1 MTTILSA
8 RNVTKAFGDSTV
20 LHGISVDIAA
30 GDMVAI
36 TGPSG
41 SGKSTLL
48 YALSGMDSVTS
59 GHVTLCGEDL
69 TQLSQ
74 KELARLRL
82 THMGFV
88 FQQIHLLTNLN
99 VLDNI
104 IFPAFLAG
112 LAPRDELVE
121 RAHELMQNLGVE
133 SLARRDITEASG
145 GQLQRVGICRALI
158 NEPRIIFADEPTGA
172 LDSENSRQVMDIF
185 RDINAAGTTIVMVTH
200 DEDIASS
207 SPRRVHLVDGL
218 VDYDTRA
225 EEQ

>member
-8 RNVTKAFGDSTV
+8 RNVTKAFGDNTV

-48 YALSGMDSVTS
+48 YALSGMDSVSS
-59 GHVTLCGEDL
+59 GQVTLCGEDL

-133 SLARRDITEASG
+133 PLAGRDITEASG

-185 RDINAAGTTIVMVTH
+185 RDINSAGTTIVMVTH
-200 DEDIASS
+200 DEDIA
-207 SPRRVHLVDGL
+207 
-218 VDYDTRA
+218 A
-225 EEQ
+225 

>member
-8 RNVTKAFGDSTV
+8 RNVTKAFGDNTV
-20 LHGISVDIAA
+20 LHGISVDIDA

-59 GHVTLCGEDL
+59 GHVILGGEDL

-82 THMGFV
+82 TQMGFV

-99 VLDNI
+99 VLDNV

-121 RAHELMQNLGVE
+121 RAQELMQNLGVE

-158 NEPRIIFADEPTGA
+158 NKPRIIFADEPTGA

-185 RDINAAGTTIVMVTH
+185 LSLIHI
-200 DEDIASS
+200 
-207 SPRRVHLVDGL
+207 
-218 VDYDTRA
+218 
-225 EEQ
+225 

>member
-1 MTTILSA
+1 M
-8 RNVTKAFGDSTV
+8 
-20 LHGISVDIAA
+20 
-30 GDMVAI
+30 
-36 TGPSG
+36 G
-41 SGKSTLL
+41 SE
-48 YALSGMDSVTS
+48 MCIRD
-59 GHVTLCGEDL
+59 
-69 TQLSQ
+69 
-74 KELARLRL
+74 RLRL
-82 THMGFV
+82 TQMGFV

-121 RAHELMQNLGVE
+121 RAHELMQNLGVAP
-133 SLARRDITEASG
+133 LARRDVTEASG

-158 NEPRIIFADEPTGA
+158 NKPRIIFADEPTGA

-200 DEDIASS
+200 DEDIAAS

-225 EEQ
+225 KEH